1 MDFERV
7 PSDFLKNIFLAPHNF
22 NDPENIDHGNYVH
35 MQLRND
41 LYNDI
46 LMKIVNC
53 EFSFSSK
60 EEETVKVQE
69 IVECEGSDP
78 IWGIAKNLVSY
89 KGGDTHLISCQ
100 DWKVRL
106 K

>member
-7 PSDFLKNIFLAPHNF
+7 PHDFLKNIFLAPHNF

-53 EFSFSSK
+53 
-60 EEETVKVQE
+60 
-69 IVECEGSDP
+69 
-78 IWGIAKNLVSY
+78 
-89 KGGDTHLISCQ
+89 
-100 DWKVRL
+100 
-106 K
+106 

>member
-53 EFSFSSK
+53 EFSFSS
-60 EEETVKVQE
+60 EEE
-69 IVECEGSDP
+69 
-78 IWGIAKNLVSY
+78 
-89 KGGDTHLISCQ
+89 
-100 DWKVRL
+100 
-106 K
+106 